1 MCRSIVTSGL
11 FMRRQLMPTAI
22 RKTMNIPARIIPGF
36 VVLALT
42 FAGCSGGG
50 SNGTSLAPSTN
61 VQQVSGTLTIGTP
74 SQSGTSSLVRR
85 PDYVSAAT
93 THAYIF
99 INGSLTPNN
108 ASSTCTG
115 TGTSGATGTTFCTI
129 AWTTSVAV
137 PASYTFQVE
146 TDNGTN
152 VLAEGAASEALI
164 AGVNTLGTLTLN
176 GVVANASFAT
186 TSCVA
191 GTAGTVAGTCSG
203 NVTLSDAA
211 TDAITFTGTTAV
223 PTAGN
228 SPTTGTVYDNGAV
241 TFAASTASGL
251 VTGTA
256 QNTGPN
262 IFSTFA
268 ANTLTASGV
277 STTGI
282 YTYAVKCATATTTG
296 TFGITVGGG
305 TSRTSGVNVLN
316 TQLANESPVPTYL
329 ASVST
334 VATAPSYTCTN
345 GVISSASGTLPVN

>member
-1 MCRSIVTSGL
+1 
-11 FMRRQLMPTAI
+11 
-22 RKTMNIPARIIPGF
+22 MNTPARFIPGLLLL
-36 VVLALT
+36 VLA
-42 FAGCSGGG
+42 FAGCSGAG
-50 SNGTSLAPSTN
+50 SNGTSLAPATT

-74 SQSGTSSLVRR
+74 AQSGTSSLTRR

-129 AWTTSVAV
+129 SWTTSVAV

-146 TDNGTN
+146 TDNGVN
-152 VLAEGAASEALI
+152 VLAEGAATEALV
-164 AGVNTLGTLTLN
+164 AGNNTLGTLTLN
-176 GVVANASFAT
+176 GVVANATFAT

-191 GTAGTVAGTCSG
+191 GTAGSVAGTCNG
-203 NVTLSDAA
+203 TVTLSDAA
-211 TDAITFTGTTAV
+211 LDAITFTGTTTV

-241 TFAASTASGL
+241 TFAASAASGL
-251 VTGTA
+251 VIGTA
-256 QNTGPN
+256 QTSPPN
-262 IFSTFA
+262 VFSSFA
-268 ANTLTASGV
+268 SNTLTASGV

-282 YTYAVKCATATTTG
+282 YTYEVQCATATTTG

-305 TSRTSGVNVLN
+305 ASRTSGVNVLN
-316 TQLANESPVPTYL
+316 TQLANESPVPTYP

-345 GVISSASGTLPVN
+345 GVISSATGTLPVN